1 MALTL
6 PLHFFDTLCRC
17 CGSVA
22 NEGTSQSATEIDRLA
37 QAIVANASLFD
48 MIKWQRVSKAFR
60 LAAQDRFKNYTRVDI
75 RVYNGLHKLHNH
87 HCEKGRQQNGPV
99 NSVDLDAFEWHPNAQ
114 VLLAEMGS
122 NGLGIAVDTNMN
134 QNDVRALIEILTVFR
149 LFIEQIFIDGP
160 VMNSLV
166 SQLNR
171 QQMYT
176 LLMTL
181 RNERKTQTANSVC
194 TSSSRSLAAFN
205 PQPTTPLG
213 PFFVNLKK
221 LTVTSTSNE
230 LEYLSR
236 LSTYAIGADCLF
248 EMANIDLLCL
258 KIVLGGRFC
267 QKRHVRLF
275 RHVTRFRQWAEA
287 DSLGER
293 YLQQFSRPTNS
304 RLSYS

>member
-37 QAIVANASLFD
+37 QSIVANASIFD
-48 MIKWQRVSKAFR
+48 VIKWQRVSKAFR

-75 RVYNGLHKLHNH
+75 RIYNGLHKLHSH
-87 HCEKGRQQNGPV
+87 HCEK
-99 NSVDLDAFEWHPNAQ
+99 DAFEWHPNAQ

-181 RNERKTQTANSVC
+181 RNERKTQTVNSMC
-194 TSSSRSLAAFN
+194 TSSSRSLAACN

-258 KIVLGGRFC
+258 KIVLGARFC

-304 RLSYS
+304 RYS